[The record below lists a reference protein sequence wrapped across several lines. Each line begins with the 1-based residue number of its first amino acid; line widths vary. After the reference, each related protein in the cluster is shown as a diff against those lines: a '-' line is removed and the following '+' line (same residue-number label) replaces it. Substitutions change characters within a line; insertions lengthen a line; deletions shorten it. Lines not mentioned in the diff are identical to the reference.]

1 MGGEEEEDVWER
13 KEESSRS
20 RAELDKTFGFGWKA
34 GHCLANHS
42 GVKLS
47 SRGTSDD
54 DLGRIDVKAK
64 RRSSQLQR
72 VISACRHFKILL
84 VIRSLGIILHF
95 AVTTPDTPLSE
106 PMSFGQDRN
115 TRN

>member
-54 DLGRIDVKAK
+54 DLGRIDVKGKEKKQPIAE
-64 RRSSQLQR
+64 SYFCLQTLQNFTR
-72 VISACRHFKILL
+72 DSVPWDYPPLCRHDPRYSAL
-84 VIRSLGIILHF
+84 
-95 AVTTPDTPLSE
+95 
-106 PMSFGQDRN
+106 
-115 TRN
+115 